1 MKQLFKVFIEG
12 KKIDFQN
19 LAEMLYEKFM
29 KNLYQGKKGCG
40 QLAGVHFSLIT

>member
-19 LAEMLYEKFM
+19 LAEMLYEKIYE
-29 KNLYQGKKGCG
+29 K
-40 QLAGVHFSLIT
+40 SLPR